1 MRNTS
6 SIPSIMK
13 AARIYMV
20 IAVIGTLAAIVLLL
34 NRNVEMDG
42 VALVL
47 LLLSTALVVF
57 AMLIMDDE

>member
-42 VALVL
+42 VAIVL

>member
-6 SIPSIMK
+6 NISSIMK

-20 IAVIGTLAAIVLLL
+20 IAIIGTLAAIVLLL

-42 VALVL
+42 VALAL
-47 LLLSTALVVF
+47 LLLSTVLVVF

>member
-1 MRNTS
+1 MCNTQGLS
-6 SIPSIMK
+6 SIMK

-20 IAVIGTLAAIVLLL
+20 IAIIGTLAAIVLLL
-34 NRNVEMDG
+34 NRSVEMDG
-42 VALVL
+42 VALAL

>member
-1 MRNTS
+1 MRNS
-6 SIPSIMK
+6 QSLPSIMK

>member
-1 MRNTS
+1 MRHTS

-47 LLLSTALVVF
+47 PLLSTALVVF

>member
-1 MRNTS
+1 MRHTS